1 MSRSRRGNSD
11 ASSSQGFVYTLHS
24 PSISTILTPS
34 SPHGQTFP
42 FAHPPPKNSSKAK
55 KSRQYL
61 RLSTRRLLQIQ
72 QLQQTS
78 STPRVTP
85 ILELYRPSSFGKSI
99 PLHNENK
106 SRKVHG
112 RDLYL
117 TQSEPYT
124 HLRNRNRSKSN
135 GHSSVHSNG
144 LLTPPVNGHATK
156 PRSCSGASR
165 SGASSVSGEEG
176 GGGVG
181 GGSSSEWRAR
191 FRSPRRRK
199 GSKDSAYASASASGS
214 EDNEDEEENDV
225 VAVIHTSPKPKAKGV
240 EAPHAELFF
249 PLCGWSWEA
258 SSPAPGRYRF
268 RDDKGMV
275 VFDWEKRPPSRS
287 SPVTAEKDDGERF
300 VLGVCESGGETTSLK
315 RPWLAQLSRR
325 GIHVG
330 GLEGWQG
337 ELGPL
342 MIDDGAGLYTLILT
356 MAIWVARE
364 AEWVG

>member
-11 ASSSQGFVYTLHS
+11 ASSSYN
-24 PSISTILTPS
+24 
-34 SPHGQTFP
+34 PHGQTFP
-42 FAHPPPKNSSKAK
+42 FAHPPPKKSSKTK
-55 KSRQYL
+55 KSRQCL

-72 QLQQTS
+72 QLQQTT

-99 PLHNENK
+99 PLHNENG
-106 SRKVHG
+106 SRKVRS

-135 GHSSVHSNG
+135 GHSSVDSNG
-144 LLTPPVNGHATK
+144 LLTPPANGHAMRS
-156 PRSCSGASR
+156 RSCSGGSR
-165 SGASSVSGEEG
+165 SGASS
-176 GGGVG
+176 
-181 GGSSSEWRAR
+181 
-191 FRSPRRRK
+191 
-199 GSKDSAYASASASGS
+199 SKDSAYSSASASGS
-214 EDNEDEEENDV
+214 EENDDEEENDV
-225 VAVIHTSPKPKAKGV
+225 VAVIHTSPKPRAKGV
-240 EAPHAELFF
+240 EAPDAELFF
-249 PLCGWSWEA
+249 PLFGWSWEA

-287 SPVTAEKDDGERF
+287 SPATAEKEDGERF
-300 VLGVCESGGETTSLK
+300 VLGMSESGGGTTSLR

-325 GIHVG
+325 GIHVAG
-330 GLEGWQG
+330 FEGWQG
-337 ELGPL
+337 ELGAL

-356 MAIWVARE
+356 MAVWVARE

>member
-1 MSRSRRGNSD
+1 MGIPTQARRI
-11 ASSSQGFVYTLHS
+11 SSSTLYTLQSTLHS
-24 PSISTILTPS
+24 FPVLTNCY

-42 FAHPPPKNSSKAK
+42 FAHPPPKKSSKTK
-55 KSRQYL
+55 KSRQCL

-72 QLQQTS
+72 QLQQTT

-99 PLHNENK
+99 PLHHENG
-106 SRKVHG
+106 SRKVRS

-135 GHSSVHSNG
+135 GHSSVDSNG
-144 LLTPPVNGHATK
+144 LLTPPANGHAMRS
-156 PRSCSGASR
+156 RSCSGGSR

-176 GGGVG
+176 GGGAA
-181 GGSSSEWRAR
+181 GGSEWGAR
-191 FRSPRRRK
+191 LRSPRRRK
-199 GSKDSAYASASASGS
+199 ESKDSAYSSASASGS
-214 EDNEDEEENDV
+214 EENDDEEENDV
-225 VAVIHTSPKPKAKGV
+225 VAVIHTSPKPRAKGV
-240 EAPHAELFF
+240 EAPDAELFF
-249 PLCGWSWEA
+249 PLFGWSWEA

-287 SPVTAEKDDGERF
+287 SPATAEKEDGERF
-300 VLGVCESGGETTSLK
+300 VLGMSESGGGTTSLR

-325 GIHVG
+325 GIHVAG
-330 GLEGWQG
+330 FEGWQG
-337 ELGPL
+337 ELGAL

-356 MAIWVARE
+356 MAVWVARE

>member
-11 ASSSQGFVYTLHS
+11 ASSSQG
-24 PSISTILTPS
+24 
-34 SPHGQTFP
+34 PHGETFP

-135 GHSSVHSNG
+135 GRSSVHSNG
-144 LLTPPVNGHATK
+144 LLTPPGNGHATK

-176 GGGVG
+176 GEPVSGG
-181 GGSSSEWRAR
+181 GGSSSEWKAR

-199 GSKDSAYASASASGS
+199 ASKDSAYASASASS
-214 EDNEDEEENDV
+214 EENEDEEENDV
-225 VAVIHTSPKPKAKGV
+225 VAVIHTSPKPKAKGA

-268 RDDKGMV
+268 RDDKGVV
-275 VFDWEKRPPSRS
+275 VFDWERRPPSRS
-287 SPVTAEKDDGERF
+287 GPVTAEKDDGERF

-337 ELGPL
+337 ELGAL

-356 MAIWVARE
+356 MAVWVARE